1 MTKNF
6 IFVGLFYVAKFIQ
19 KYCYTS
25 GLAQD
30 QVRRNLLIKERKQL
44 QVVLLFGINIVV
56 MLAGRHDID
65 TSLVIQ

>member
-1 MTKNF
+1 MTQNF
-6 IFVGLFYVAKFIQ
+6 IFVGLSYVAKFIQ
-19 KYCYTS
+19 NYCYTS

-30 QVRRNLLIKERKQL
+30 QVRRNLLTKERKQL

-56 MLAGRHDID
+56 MLAGHHDVH